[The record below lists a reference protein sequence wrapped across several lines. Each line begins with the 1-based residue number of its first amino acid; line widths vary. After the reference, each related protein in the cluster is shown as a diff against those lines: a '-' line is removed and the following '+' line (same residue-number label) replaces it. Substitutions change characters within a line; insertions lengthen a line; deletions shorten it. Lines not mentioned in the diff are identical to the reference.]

1 MGKDTVEL
9 RNKARRVKDLTL
21 ARAIFVL
28 ENPDKVEAEVYKDTY
43 LTALKNSIPRSQEIT
58 GEDGQSL
65 VITIAKPIADKNG
78 IDYST
83 NTDSTGSPQV

>member
-28 ENPDKVEAEVYKDTY
+28 ENPDKVEADVYKDTY

-58 GEDGQSL
+58 GENGEKL
-65 VITIAKPIADKNG
+65 LIPIYGGLSKHNSDKED
-78 IDYST
+78 IQ
-83 NTDSTGSPQV
+83 PQEEN

>member
-28 ENPDKVEAEVYKDTY
+28 ENPTKVTDDVYKETY
-43 LTALKNSIPRSQEIT
+43 LTALKNSVPRSQEIS
-58 GEDGQSL
+58 GEDGESL

-78 IDYST
+78 I
-83 NTDSTGSPQV
+83 NTSTGDNS